1 MAFTPSSTLSLS
13 LRIVVWHQ
21 NTFHT
26 ARLLDPCFK
35 TGWREENF
43 KRASSFDWW
52 APHSQLNN
60 QRTINCP
67 PTSNHLA
74 HPEHRLKLHSSA
86 RANSFEAPREQDT
99 VCTSPAEPFLLLQYA
114 LPFFAPAQWTMPT
127 LLLLPFCSL
136 YAISGSFNLPFGILF
151 NFPSQY
157 FSSIGLHV
165 IFRFR
170 RNLPPALRWNHNQ
183 RDSKRSGDLARAGT
197 DKGVSPSMLQLS
209 NWLSVPLL
217 TPNHFLERSIGLVS
231 VLSPNPFPLIC
242 TFFVRHY

>member
-26 ARLLDPCFK
+26 ARLLDPCYK

-52 APHSQLNN
+52 APRIQLNN

-67 PTSNHLA
+67 PTSNQTA
-74 HPEHRLKLHSSA
+74 HPEHRLKLFSSA
-86 RANSFEAPREQDT
+86 RTNSLKASRSKILYVP
-99 VCTSPAEPFLLLQYA
+99 PLWNPFFFRKNA
-114 LPFFAPAQWTMPT
+114 LPFFAPAQWTVPV

-183 RDSKRSGDLARAGT
+183 RDSKRSGDLAIAGT

-209 NWLSVPLL
+209 NWLSVPLI
-217 TPNHFLERSIGLVS
+217 TPNHSLERSIGLAS
-231 VLSPNPFPLIC
+231 VLSLNPFPLIC

>member
-1 MAFTPSSTLSLS
+1 M
-13 LRIVVWHQ
+13 VWHQ
-21 NTFHT
+21 NTLHT

-43 KRASSFDWW
+43 KRAGFFDWW
-52 APHSQLNN
+52 TRLL
-60 QRTINCP
+60 QRIITGQCNCP
-67 PTSNHLA
+67 ATSA
-74 HPEHRLKLHSSA
+74 TAARPEHRLKPYSSTHA
-86 RANSFEAPREQDT
+86 SSSVTPRAQAT
-99 VCTSPAEPFLLLQYA
+99 VCDPPVKLVLLPRTS
-114 LPFFAPAQWTMPT
+114 PFFAPPQWTT
-127 LLLLPFCSL
+127 AELLLLPFGSL

-157 FSSIGLHV
+157 FSAIGLHV

-183 RDSKRSGDLARAGT
+183 RDSKGSRDLGANVST

-209 NWLSVPLL
+209 NWLSVPSA
-217 TPNHFLERSIGLVS
+217 PPCHFLERSIGLTS
-231 VLSPNPFPLIC
+231 VVSPNPFPLIC